1 MTLTTRRPGLVLACP
16 GVVCVAHSRALGVG
30 GNRGIMR
37 NSNASNNHDPA
48 PMCVDPPDHTW
59 EPNHHTRPSPEK
71 TVIPTKTN
79 LAPQRPQA
87 PMCNT
92 DDNHAH

>member
-1 MTLTTRRPGLVLACP
+1 
-16 GVVCVAHSRALGVG
+16 
-30 GNRGIMR
+30 MR

-48 PMCVDPPDHTW
+48 PMCVDPPDRTW

-92 DDNHAH
+92 DDNHAHQAHHTPHNQLTTHQALSQMS